1 MKRSEINRHILQSL
15 QFFDTMKVHLPA
27 WGYWKPEDWRENSD
41 AVAEIARNGLGWDIT
56 DFGSGDFDKIGLINF
71 NPRNGSLAN
80 PGKPYCEKIIIVH
93 EEQVTPLHTHVLKKE
108 DIINRGGGNLVIEL
122 RNGDLEGNTDDTPV
136 TVRIDEIDVTV
147 DAGSTVILKPGES
160 IYLLPGVYHAF
171 WGEAGKGPVLVGEV
185 STVNDDSTDN
195 IFINS
200 NPRFPEIDEDEPPV
214 HLLVNDYARY
224 L

>member
-1 MKRSEINRHILQSL
+1 MKRSEINHHIRQSL
-15 QFFDTMKVHLPA
+15 QFFAAMKVHLPA
-27 WGYWKPEDWRENSD
+27 WGYWKPEDWKGKAD
-41 AVAEIARNGLGWDIT
+41 TVADVVANGLGWDIT

-71 NPRNGSLAN
+71 NPRNGSLAH
-80 PGKPYCEKIIIVH
+80 PDKTYCEKIIVVH
-93 EEQVTPLHTHVLKKE
+93 EDQVTPLHTHVLKKE

-122 RNGDLEGNTDDTPV
+122 RNGDLTGRTDDTPV
-136 TVRIDEIDVTV
+136 TVRIDEIAVTV
-147 DAGSTVILKPGES
+147 PAGGTVTLKPGES

-195 IFINS
+195 IFIDS
-200 NPRFPEIDEDEPPV
+200 NPRFPEIEEDEPPV

>member
-1 MKRSEINRHILQSL
+1 MKRSEINRHLRETL
-15 QFFDTMKVHLPA
+15 AFFDMMKVHLPKWA
-27 WGYWKPEDWRENSD
+27 RWSPNDWKGRGTE
-41 AVAEIARNGLGWDIT
+41 VAEIVESGLGWDIT
-56 DFGSGDFDKIGLINF
+56 DFGSGTFDKVGLINF
-71 NPRNGSLAN
+71 NPRNGHLTK
-80 PGKPYCEKIIIVH
+80 GDKPYCEKIIVVH

-122 RNGDLEGNTDDTPV
+122 CNGDLEGNLNDTPV
-136 TVRIDEIDVTV
+136 TVRIDAIPVTV
-147 DAGSTVILKPGES
+147 PARGKVVLEPGQS

-195 IFINS
+195 IFIGS
-200 NPRFPEIDEDEPPV
+200 NPRFPTIEEDEAPL
-214 HLLVNDYARY
+214 HLLVNDYQRF